1 MRTLVKDRGTYWN
14 LDQLQWLSSCKKFV
28 IGGNLAPKQQFKDDW
43 RQRIFA
49 QFGVPSRPPFYI
61 EVVTYLPSE
70 DVGGGGVEAHA
81 LLSLSPK
88 KGRWHLFPSLTSSP
102 LLPLSQTGERPR
114 FSPKVTFPASPPS
127 THTVR
132 HALSNEM
139 GGEMKCSTR
148 GTVGTSY
155 K

>member
-1 MRTLVKDRGTYWN
+1 M
-14 LDQLQWLSSCKKFV
+14 DQLQWLSSCKKFV
-28 IGGNLAPKQQFKDDW
+28 LGGNVAPKQQFKDYW

-61 EVVTYLPSE
+61 QVVTYLPSE

-88 KGRWHLFPSLTSSP
+88 KGRWHLFPSLASSSP
-102 LLPLSQTGERPR
+102 FVSNRRATSILPKSDFPG
-114 FSPKVTFPASPPS
+114 FSLD
-127 THTVR
+127 THSAVR

-155 K
+155 Q